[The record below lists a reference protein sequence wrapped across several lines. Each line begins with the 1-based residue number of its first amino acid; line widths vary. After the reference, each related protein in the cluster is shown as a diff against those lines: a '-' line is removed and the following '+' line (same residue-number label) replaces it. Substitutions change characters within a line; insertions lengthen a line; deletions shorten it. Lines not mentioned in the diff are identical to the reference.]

1 MNVSIVTVKS
11 QADID
16 TFIDAQW
23 LFYKNDPNFVPPLK
37 MDRKKLLN
45 KKVNPFYKHAEMELF
60 LAKRNGA
67 IVGRIG
73 AIVNWNHNKTH
84 NDKVGFFGFFE
95 CENNQ
100 ETADALLQAA
110 GEFLKK
116 HSMTQIR
123 GPVNP
128 SMNDETALLVEGFD
142 SPPVVLMTYNPPYY
156 ANLIENAGMK
166 KVQDLLA
173 YRLHNEEYLSDK
185 LRRMTDIVRE
195 RNNVTIRSVN
205 FKNKEKFLK
214 DVQTLKEIYNSAWQP
229 NWGFVKMTD
238 EEFDFLANDLK
249 QIADPDFTI
258 IAEIKG
264 QPVGFALGLPDINQ
278 SLIYNKSGGLL
289 SGIWHLLTKKK
300 HITITRIIVL
310 GVLPEYQK
318 TGVDAVMYWELGDK
332 ARKKG
337 RPYGEASWILEDNVM
352 MNRALTTTM
361 KGEVYKRY
369 RLYQKTL

>member
-1 MNVSIVTVKS
+1 MSVSIVTVKS

-73 AIVNWNHNKTH
+73 AIVNWNHNKIH

-100 ETADALLQAA
+100 ETADALFEAA

-116 HSMTQIR
+116 HSMTQMR

-156 ANLIENAGMK
+156 ANLIENAGMQ
-166 KVQDLLA
+166 KVQGGFHHDHCAIHNQPEINGAQRHQVGA
-173 YRLHNEEYLSDK
+173 YAK
-185 LRRMTDIVRE
+185 
-195 RNNVTIRSVN
+195 
-205 FKNKEKFLK
+205 
-214 DVQTLKEIYNSAWQP
+214 QTHHPYR
-229 NWGFVKMTD
+229 
-238 EEFDFLANDLK
+238 K
-249 QIADPDFTI
+249 QH
-258 IAEIKG
+258 G
-264 QPVGFALGLPDINQ
+264 
-278 SLIYNKSGGLL
+278 
-289 SGIWHLLTKKK
+289 
-300 HITITRIIVL
+300 
-310 GVLPEYQK
+310 
-318 TGVDAVMYWELGDK
+318 
-332 ARKKG
+332 
-337 RPYGEASWILEDNVM
+337 
-352 MNRALTTTM
+352 
-361 KGEVYKRY
+361 
-369 RLYQKTL
+369 

>member
-1 MNVSIVTVKS
+1 MSVQIRTVTS
-11 QADID
+11 QSDTN

-37 MDRKKLLN
+37 MDRRKLLN

-60 LAKRNGA
+60 LAERNGTV
-67 IVGRIG
+67 VGRIG

-84 NDKVGFFGFFE
+84 NDAVGFFGFFE

-100 ETADALLQAA
+100 ETANALFNAA
-110 GEFLKK
+110 AQFLKK
-116 HSMTQIR
+116 HNMTAMR
-123 GPVNP
+123 GPLNP
-128 SMNDETALLVEGFD
+128 SMNDESGLLVEGFD

-156 ANLIENAGMK
+156 ADLIEKAGLV
-166 KVQDLLA
+166 KVKDLLA
-173 YRLHNEEYLSDK
+173 YHLHNEHYLSDK
-185 LRRMTDIVRE
+185 LQRLTNIVRE
-195 RNNVTIRSVN
+195 RNHVTVRSVN
-205 FKNKEKFLK
+205 FKNKKQFWE
-214 DVQTLKEIYNSAWQP
+214 DVKTLKTIYNAAWEP

-249 QIADPDFTI
+249 QIADPDFTLI
-258 IAEIKG
+258 LEIKG
-264 QPVGFALGLPDINQ
+264 KPVGFALGLPDINQ
-278 SLIYNKSGGLL
+278 SLIYNKKGGILG
-289 SGIWHLLTKKK
+289 GIWHLLTKKK
-300 HITITRIIVL
+300 HITFTRIIVL

-318 TGVDAVMYWELGDK
+318 TGVDAVLYWDLGDK

-361 KGEVYKRY
+361 LGKVYKKY
-369 RLYQKTL
+369 RLYEKGI

>member
-1 MNVSIVTVKS
+1 MSISIVTVTT
-11 QADID
+11 QAEIN
-16 TFIDAQW
+16 TFINAQW
-23 LFYKNDPNFVPPLK
+23 LFYNNDPNFVPPLK

-45 KKVNPFYKHAEMELF
+45 KKVNPFYKHAEMELY
-60 LAKRNGA
+60 LAKRNGKT
-67 IVGRIG
+67 VGRIG
-73 AIVNWNHNKTH
+73 AIVNWNHNKIH

-100 ETADALLQAA
+100 ETADALFQAA

-116 HSMTQIR
+116 HSMTQMR

-128 SMNDETALLVEGFD
+128 SMNDETGLLVEGFD

-156 ANLIENAGMK
+156 ATLIENAGMK

-195 RNNVTIRSVN
+195 RNHVNVRCVN
-205 FKNKEKFLK
+205 FKNKEQFLK

-278 SLIYNKSGGLL
+278 SLIHNKSGGLL

-369 RLYQKTL
+369 RLYEKTL